1 VAGEADRAVFQV
13 TATSAVT
20 SQIHTTVVATEGY
33 RRVLLIRVKSHKPGS
48 TEPDL
53 HSQLES
59 LFDQVWR
66 SEADWRLWDRVD
78 AAVLIETL
86 RAKRA
91 RTLPDEKAA

>member
-1 VAGEADRAVFQV
+1 MVAV
-13 TATSAVT
+13 
-20 SQIHTTVVATEGY
+20 EGG
-33 RRVLLIRVKSHKPGS
+33 RRVLLIRVKSNKSGS

-78 AAVLIETL
+78 AAVMIETL

>member
-1 VAGEADRAVFQV
+1 
-13 TATSAVT
+13 
-20 SQIHTTVVATEGY
+20 VVAKEAGT
-33 RRVLLIRVKSHKPGS
+33 RVLLIRVKRSKPGS
-48 TEPDL
+48 TDPDL

-78 AAVLIETL
+78 AAVMIETL

-91 RTLPDEKAA
+91 ASLPDEKAA

>member
-1 VAGEADRAVFQV
+1 
-13 TATSAVT
+13 
-20 SQIHTTVVATEGY
+20 
-33 RRVLLIRVKSHKPGS
+33 LINRVKSNKPGS

-78 AAVLIETL
+78 AAVMIETL

-91 RTLPDEKAA
+91 ASQPDEKAA

>member
-1 VAGEADRAVFQV
+1 
-13 TATSAVT
+13 
-20 SQIHTTVVATEGY
+20 VVAARGWLA
-33 RRVLLIRVKSHKPGS
+33 RCFSRVKSKPGS
-48 TEPDL
+48 ADPDL

-78 AAVLIETL
+78 AAVMLETL

-91 RTLPDEKAA
+91 NRLPDEKAA

>member
-1 VAGEADRAVFQV
+1 
-13 TATSAVT
+13 
-20 SQIHTTVVATEGY
+20 
-33 RRVLLIRVKSHKPGS
+33 VKSKSGS

-53 HSQLES
+53 PSQLES

-78 AAVLIETL
+78 AAVMLETL

-91 RTLPDEKAA
+91 TRLPDEKAA